1 MSLSTEVQALITASQ
16 NKPARIKPSRDRNY
30 LSGQAQRLFSRK
42 RPAQIFINPTDD
54 QLDKIFSGELWGYE

>member
-1 MSLSTEVQALITASQ
+1 MNKQIIQFLAASQ

-30 LSGQAQRLFSRK
+30 LSGQAQRLFSRQ

-54 QLDKIFSGELWGYE
+54 QLDKIFSGELWGCGS